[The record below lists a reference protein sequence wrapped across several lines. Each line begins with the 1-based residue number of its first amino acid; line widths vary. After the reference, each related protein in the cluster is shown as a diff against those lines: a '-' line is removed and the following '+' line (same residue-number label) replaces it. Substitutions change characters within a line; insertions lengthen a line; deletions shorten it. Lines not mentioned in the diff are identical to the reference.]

1 VKFCRKKRKE
11 NHCMGSQV
19 PSDGILITPLV
30 HPSLINSD
38 CVGGGKGQDLCCAAV
53 LSLN

>member
-1 VKFCRKKRKE
+1 
-11 NHCMGSQV
+11 MGSQV